1 MIHPTAIV
9 HEDAKL
15 APDVEVGPFSI
26 IGAHVEIGAGTSIG
40 AHTVIAGH
48 TRIGANNRIF
58 HHVVL
63 GEIPQDKKY
72 AGEATTLEIGSAN
85 TIREFCTFHIG
96 TMQDAGLT
104 RLGDDNW
111 IMAYVHLAHDCIVGS
126 HTILANCAQLAGHVH
141 VGDYAIIGGMT
152 GVHQFCRIGAHAMT
166 GASTVV
172 LADVPPYVT
181 AMGNTA
187 EPRGINSEGLRRRGF
202 SAEVINNIRRAY
214 KTLYKSGLA
223 LDEAKRAL
231 QEQAAACRE
240 LAILV
245 DFLDAS
251 KRSIIR

>member
-9 HEDAKL
+9 HKDAKL
-15 APDVEVGPFSI
+15 APDVEIGPFTI
-26 IGAHVEIGAGTSIG
+26 IGAHVEICAGTSIG
-40 AHTVIAGH
+40 AHTVIAGR
-48 TRIGANNRIF
+48 TRIGTKNRIF

-72 AGEATTLEIGSAN
+72 SGEPTSLEIGNDN
-85 TIREFCTFHIG
+85 TIREFCTFHTG
-96 TMQDAGLT
+96 TVQDAGVT

-111 IMAYVHLAHDCIVGS
+111 VMAYVHLAHDCMVGS
-126 HTILANCAQLAGHVH
+126 HTILANSAQLAGHVH
-141 VGDYAIIGGMT
+141 VGDYAIVGGMT
-152 GVHQFCRIGAHAMT
+152 GVHQFCRIGAHAIT
-166 GASTVV
+166 GAGTVV

-187 EPRGINSEGLRRRGF
+187 EPHGINAEGLRRRGF
-202 SAEVINNIRRAY
+202 SAEAINSIRRAY
-214 KTLYKSGLA
+214 KTLYKSGLT

-231 QEQAAACRE
+231 HEQAATCGE
-240 LAILV
+240 LVILV

>member
-9 HEDAKL
+9 HKDAKL

-26 IGAHVEIGAGTSIG
+26 IGEHVEIGAGTSIG
-40 AHTVIAGH
+40 AHTVIAGR
-48 TRIGANNRIF
+48 TRIGTDNRIF

-63 GEIPQDKKY
+63 GEIPQDKKF
-72 AGEATTLEIGSAN
+72 AAEHTKLEIGDGN

-96 TMQDAGLT
+96 TVQDAGVT
-104 RLGDDNW
+104 RLGNDNW
-111 IMAYVHLAHDCIVGS
+111 VMAYVHLAHDCMVGS
-126 HTILANCAQLAGHVH
+126 HTILANSAQLGGHVH
-141 VGDYAIIGGMT
+141 VGDYAIVGGMT

-166 GASTVV
+166 GAGSVV

-187 EPRGINSEGLRRRGF
+187 EPHGINSEGLRRRGF

-214 KTLYKSGLA
+214 KTLYKSGLT
-223 LDEAKRAL
+223 LDDAKRAL
-231 QEQAAACRE
+231 HEQAAACRE
-240 LAILV
+240 LGILV

>member
-9 HEDAKL
+9 HKDAKL

-26 IGAHVEIGAGTSIG
+26 IGGHAEIGTGTSIG
-40 AHTVIAGH
+40 AYVVIAGR
-48 TRIGANNRIF
+48 TRIGAKNRIF
-58 HHVVL
+58 HHAVL

-72 AGEATTLEIGSAN
+72 AGELTTLEIGDGN

-96 TMQDAGLT
+96 TVQDAGVT

-111 IMAYVHLAHDCIVGS
+111 VMAYVHLAHDCMVGS
-126 HTILANCAQLAGHVH
+126 HTILANCAQLGGHVH
-141 VGDYAIIGGMT
+141 VGDHAIVGGMT
-152 GVHQFCRIGAHAMT
+152 AVHQFCRIGVHAIT
-166 GASTVV
+166 GAGSVV

-187 EPRGINSEGLRRRGF
+187 EPHGINSEGLRRRGF
-202 SAEVINNIRRAY
+202 SADAINNIRRAY

-231 QEQAAACRE
+231 HEQAAACTE
-240 LAILV
+240 VAALV
-245 DFLDAS
+245 EFLDTS

>member
-15 APDVEVGPFSI
+15 APDDEVGPFSI

-72 AGEATTLEIGSAN
+72 AGEATTLEIGNGN

-202 SAEVINNIRRAY
+202 GAEVINNIRRAY

-231 QEQAAACRE
+231 QEQATACRE

>member
-26 IGAHVEIGAGTSIG
+26 IGAHVEIGTGTSIG

-72 AGEATTLEIGSAN
+72 AGEATTLEIGTGN

-111 IMAYVHLAHDCIVGS
+111 IMAYVHLAHDCVVGS

-141 VGDYAIIGGMT
+141 IGDYAIVGGMT

-231 QEQAAACRE
+231 HEQAAACGE